1 MSNPQIVG
9 VGMATLDVLIRLA
22 DMPTWERGGRIQAFS
37 LDGGGPVATAMVAAA
52 RLGCDVGYVG
62 ACGNDKAAELKLEF
76 LAKYGLDISR
86 MVHHDGPEQNV
97 VIVYVDAESGERVF
111 SGLSHWE
118 GRTVGVDELD
128 RDYITSAEYLHLDG
142 YNSEAALQ
150 AAKWMQEAGKS
161 VVYDGH
167 KTNAD
172 SVPDFT
178 RELLKYVDILI
189 CGEGFGCALTGAG
202 DLWEAGRAALD
213 AGPSIV
219 VQTQGADGSYTVT
232 AEDTFHTPAFA
243 VDVVDTTGAGD
254 VFHGA
259 YIVGMLQ
266 GWSLR
271 TVASFS
277 TAVSAI
283 KCQGLGG
290 RAPIPTFDETIAF
303 LEERGVAID

>member
-1 MSNPQIVG
+1 MSAPQIVG
-9 VGMATLDVLIRLA
+9 VGMATLDVLIRLKN
-22 DMPTWERGGRIQAFS
+22 MPTWENGGRIQGFS

-62 ACGNDKAAELKLEF
+62 ACGNDKAAELKIEF
-76 LAKYGLDISR
+76 LKKYGIDISH
-86 MVHHDGPEQNV
+86 MVHYDGPEQNV
-97 VIVYVDAESGERVF
+97 VIVYVDASSGERVF

-118 GRTVGVDELD
+118 GRTVGADELD

-142 YNSEAALQ
+142 YNDEAALQ
-150 AAKWMQEAGKS
+150 AAKWMQAEGKS

-172 SVPDFT
+172 SVPAFT
-178 RELLKYVDILI
+178 RELLGYVDILI
-189 CGEGFGCALTGAG
+189 CGEGFGRALTGEE

-213 AGPSIV
+213 VGPSIV
-219 VQTQGADGSYTVT
+219 VQTEGADGSYTVT
-232 AEDTFHTPAFA
+232 ADDAFHTPAFE

-266 GWSLR
+266 DWDLR
-271 TVASFS
+271 TVAYFS
-277 TAVSAI
+277 TAVSAL

-290 RAPIPTFDETIAF
+290 RAPIPCFDETIEF
-303 LEERGVAID
+303 LKERGIPIE

>member
-1 MSNPQIVG
+1 MSNPEIVG
-9 VGMATLDVLIRLA
+9 VGMATLDVLIRLT
-22 DMPTWERGGRIQAFS
+22 DMPTWERGGRIEAFS
-37 LDGGGPVATAMVAAA
+37 LDGGGPVATAMVASA

-62 ACGNDKAAELKLEF
+62 ACGSDKAAELKLEF
-76 LAKYGLDISR
+76 LTKYGLDVSR

-111 SGLSHWE
+111 SGLGHWE
-118 GRTVGVDELD
+118 GRTVQVEELD

-142 YNSEAALQ
+142 YNAEAALQ

-167 KTNAD
+167 KTNAT

-189 CGEGFGCALTGAG
+189 CGEGFGCALTGEG

-219 VQTQGADGSYTVT
+219 VQTEGADGSYTVT
-232 AEDTFHTPAFA
+232 ADEAFHIPAFE

-277 TAVSAI
+277 SAVSAI

-303 LEERGVAID
+303 LQERGVPIQ